1 MCKCGSMQI
10 VQVKPSWADKLFGYS
25 DDGGKP
31 KITSPKTKNNNQI
44 PQI

>member
-25 DDGGKP
+25 ERWKCQLCC
-31 KITSPKTKNNNQI
+31 KVFRF
-44 PQI
+44 

>member
-25 DDGGKP
+25 AIQKDGNANFVVRS
-31 KITSPKTKNNNQI
+31 TASKN
-44 PQI
+44 